1 MPELIRGFLS
11 RYALVGVW
19 LAMAAL
25 FAAIRPQVFLT
36 PAILDTIFGTQS
48 VLVVLSLALLI
59 TLIAGDF
66 DLSAASVLG
75 MSATLI
81 VTLNTNGGLSIGVCV
96 ALALVAGM
104 VTGVVNGI
112 LVVYVGVDAI
122 VATLGMGTLL
132 LGLAELISGGVT
144 IGNIDQ
150 SLVRAATDTLLGLPH
165 LFYAGLFI
173 AVIFWYVLG
182 YTPLGRHLSL
192 VGGAREMARLVG
204 IPVQPVRFGA
214 YVASGFV
221 SALAG
226 VLLAGQL
233 GAFESVQ
240 APSYLLPAFA
250 AAFLGS
256 TAVAPGQF
264 NAWGTVIAIYF
275 LITGIT
281 GLSVIGL
288 SGWINDG
295 FYGASL
301 VVAVTLSTLARKRTA
316 AQ

>member
-150 SLVRAATDTLLGLPH
+150 SLVRAATDTLLGLHPFVLCGTLH
-165 LFYAGLFI
+165 SSHILVCAGLH
-173 AVIFWYVLG
+173 A
-182 YTPLGRHLSL
+182 
-192 VGGAREMARLVG
+192 
-204 IPVQPVRFGA
+204 FG
-214 YVASGFV
+214 
-221 SALAG
+221 
-226 VLLAGQL
+226 Q
-233 GAFESVQ
+233 AFESCWRR
-240 APSYLLPAFA
+240 SGNGTSRWHSRPAG
-250 AAFLGS
+250 AFRRVRRFRLCKCACGS
-256 TAVAPGQF
+256 PPGRS
-264 NAWGTVIAIYF
+264 AGR
-275 LITGIT
+275 L
-281 GLSVIGL
+281 
-288 SGWINDG
+288 
-295 FYGASL
+295 
-301 VVAVTLSTLARKRTA
+301 
-316 AQ
+316 